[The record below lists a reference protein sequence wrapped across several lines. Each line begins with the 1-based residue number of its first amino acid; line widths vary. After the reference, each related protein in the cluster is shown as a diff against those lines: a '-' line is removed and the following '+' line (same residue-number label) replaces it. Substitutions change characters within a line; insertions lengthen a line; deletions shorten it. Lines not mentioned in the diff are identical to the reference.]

1 MPEDISILIT
11 RYKELNLQDVLDH
24 ERFNEYSIVHHSSGI
39 EGSTLTEVET
49 RLLLE
54 EDITP
59 KGKPLLH
66 SLMVKDHYS
75 ALKCVL
81 AAAAAKQ
88 PITAEF
94 FQKVNALVMKN
105 TGSIYNTVFGEID
118 ASKGT
123 FRKGNVSAGGSYFPN
138 YDKVVP
144 YVAELV
150 KRLDADIPDTQGDKA
165 RLELSFRAHF
175 DLVSIH
181 PWYDG
186 NGRTSRLLMN
196 YIQAFYGL
204 PLAIVFKEDKADY
217 YVALQETR
225 KKEDLQIFHDFMF
238 SQYSKHLE
246 QEITAYKK
254 AMSQK
259 LEPKKGKGKGRSMFF

>member
-1 MPEDISILIT
+1 MPDDISTLVN
-11 RYKELNLQDVLDH
+11 RYSELNLQDVLDH
-24 ERFNEYSIVHHSSGI
+24 EKFNEYSIVHHSSSI

-59 KGKPLLH
+59 KGKPLIH
-66 SLMVKDHYS
+66 SLMVKDHYA
-75 ALKCVL
+75 ALRYVL
-81 AAAAAKQ
+81 EAGAAKKT
-88 PITAEF
+88 ITVEF
-94 FQKVNALVMKN
+94 IQHINALVMKN
-105 TGSIYNTVFGEID
+105 TGSVYNTVFGEID
-118 ASKGT
+118 ASKGM

-138 YDKVVP
+138 YDKVIP
-144 YVAELV
+144 YTTELV
-150 KRLDADIPDTQGDKA
+150 KRLDENLPNVEGDEQLK
-165 RLELSFRAHF
+165 LSFTAHF

-181 PWYDG
+181 PFYDG

-196 YIQAFYGL
+196 YIQAYHGL

-225 KKEDLQIFHDFMF
+225 KQEDIQIFYSFMF
-238 SQYSKHLE
+238 EQYRKHLE
-246 QEITAYKK
+246 QEITSYSQ

-259 LEPKKGKGKGRSMFF
+259 TEPRKGKGSGYSLFF

>member
-1 MPEDISILIT
+1 MLDDISILLN
-11 RYKELNLQDVLDH
+11 RYRELHLQDVLDH
-24 ERFNEYSIVHHSSGI
+24 EKFNEYSIVHHSSGI

-59 KGKPLLH
+59 KGKPLMH
-66 SLMVKDHYS
+66 SLMVKDHY
-75 ALKCVL
+75 AGLRYVL
-81 AAAAAKQ
+81 ETAGAKKA
-88 PITAEF
+88 ITVEF
-94 FQKVNALVMKN
+94 IQYINAVVMKN

-118 ASKGT
+118 ASKGM

-138 YDKVVP
+138 YDKVIP
-144 YVAELV
+144 YTTELV
-150 KRLDADIPDTQGDKA
+150 KRLDEDLPYIQGDEEQLK
-165 RLELSFRAHF
+165 LSFTAHF

-181 PWYDG
+181 PFYDG

-196 YIQAFYGL
+196 YIQAYHGL

-225 KKEDLQIFHDFMF
+225 KQEDMQIFYSFMF
-238 SQYSKHLE
+238 GQYRKHLE
-246 QEITAYKK
+246 QEISSYVQ
-254 AMSQK
+254 AMSQQS
-259 LEPKKGKGKGRSMFF
+259 LPKKGKGNGYSLFF

>member
-1 MPEDISILIT
+1 MSNEVSVLLS
-11 RYKELNLQDVLDH
+11 RYKALNLQEVLDH
-24 ERFNEYSIVHHSSGI
+24 ERFNEYSIVHHSTSI

-59 KGKPLLH
+59 KGKPLMH
-66 SLMVKDHYS
+66 SLMVKDHYN
-75 ALKCVL
+75 ALRYVL
-81 AAAAAKQ
+81 EAAAAKKA
-88 PITAEF
+88 ITVEF
-94 FQKVNALVMKN
+94 IQHINALVMKN
-105 TGSIYNTVFGEID
+105 TGSVYNTAFGEID
-118 ASKGT
+118 ASRGM

-144 YVAELV
+144 LTATLSKGLNSNFLTVGEEEQL
-150 KRLDADIPDTQGDKA
+150 K
-165 RLELSFRAHF
+165 LSFSAHF

-181 PWYDG
+181 PFYDG

-196 YIQAFYGL
+196 YIQACHGL

-225 KKEDLQIFHDFMF
+225 KQEDKQIFYAFMF
-238 SQYSKHLE
+238 GQYKKLLE
-246 QEITAYKK
+246 QEITTYTQ
-254 AMSQK
+254 AMHSQPR
-259 LEPKKGKGKGRSMFF
+259 PKKDKGNGYSLFF